1 LLVTASIKKF
11 PREYG
16 HGRANYINGPRV
28 AGARSLPAKLDQ
40 VISSRNAAT
49 AAGRRAPGPGLF
61 LSNELRA
68 ASVKL
73 RAERRAASYEL
84 QATSYELGVLSNKRL
99 MWGQSSSAKHG
110 VSRWSDSRPRIE
122 EL

>member
-1 LLVTASIKKF
+1 MARLAESQAIRAASVWIVEHAGTKTLKMYHTASIKKF
-11 PREYG
+11 PRG
-16 HGRANYINGPRV
+16 I
-28 AGARSLPAKLDQ
+28 SDQ

-49 AAGRRAPGPGLF
+49 VAGRRAPDPGLF

-84 QATSYELGVLSNKRL
+84 RAWSVEQQAINVG
-99 MWGQSSSAKHG
+99 
-110 VSRWSDSRPRIE
+110 PIIE
-122 EL
+122 RQAWRFAMIA